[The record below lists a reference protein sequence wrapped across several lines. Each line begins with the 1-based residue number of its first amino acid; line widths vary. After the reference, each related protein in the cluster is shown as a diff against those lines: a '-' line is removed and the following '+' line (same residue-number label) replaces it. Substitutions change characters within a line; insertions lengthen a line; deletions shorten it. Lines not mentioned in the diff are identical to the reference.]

1 MIDLNSDNYYM
12 QQELKEAQKAFEK
25 DEVPIGAVIVANG
38 TIIAKGHNLTEQLND
53 VTAHAEIQA
62 ITASSQYLGAK
73 YLNDC
78 TIYITVQPCVMCSG
92 ALNWSQIKKV
102 VYGASDPNQKID
114 IKTLLH
120 PSTEVISGVLKDESG
135 QLMKDFF
142 KKKRK

>member
-1 MIDLNSDNYYM
+1 MIDLKSDNYFM
-12 QQELKEAQKAFEK
+12 QQALKEAQKAFEK
-25 DEVPIGAVIVANG
+25 DEVPIGAVVVANE

-53 VTAHAEIQA
+53 ITAHAEIQA

-73 YLNDC
+73 YLSDC
-78 TIYITVQPCVMCSG
+78 TIYVTVQPCIMCSG
-92 ALNWSQIKKV
+92 ALNWSQIKRV

-120 PSTEVISGVLKDESG
+120 PSTEVKSGILKDEAS

-142 KKKRK
+142 QKKRK